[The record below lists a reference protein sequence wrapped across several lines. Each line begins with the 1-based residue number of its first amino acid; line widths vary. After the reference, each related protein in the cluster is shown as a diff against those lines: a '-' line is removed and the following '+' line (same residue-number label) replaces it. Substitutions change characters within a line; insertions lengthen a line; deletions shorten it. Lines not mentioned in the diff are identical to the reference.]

1 MAIKGRWAAL
11 ALIAIYLAAGLIE
24 PCDGHSCK
32 GDEWTN
38 TTN

>member
-1 MAIKGRWAAL
+1 MTIKPKWLGAML
-11 ALIAIYLAAGLIE
+11 LAIYLLAGFIE